1 MNFYDLVVLTS
12 GTSGL
17 DMQWVTDFLSVFT
30 SFVGTVF
37 NTFPLNLLLIGCLGG
52 AALGVF
58 GKGKRILH

>member
-17 DMQWVTDFLSVFT
+17 DMQWVTDFLSVFE
-30 SFVGTVF
+30 SFVKTVF
-37 NTFPLNLLLIGCLGG
+37 NTFPLNLLLIGSLGVSV
-52 AALGVF
+52 LGVF